1 MLEDDR
7 IAPRQRLGRI
17 AYGAIFIGIWIF
29 HQDHADPVGPKLGP
43 KPAVALPQTFIVAA
57 NAGARLI
64 DPAAAG
70 FQTVGAKDARRLLE
84 FDNFE
89 NFAAKA
95 AFAASFTRNW
105 PHAFL
110 YPAVR

>member
-1 MLEDDR
+1 MLEDER
-7 IAPRQRLGRI
+7 IAPRQRPGRV
-17 AYGAIFIGIWIF
+17 ADGSIFVGIWIF

-70 FQTVGAKDARRLLE
+70 FQTVGAKDARRLFE
-84 FDNFE
+84 FNNFE

-95 AFAASFTRNW
+95 AFPASFARNW
-105 PHAFL
+105 RHAFL
-110 YPAVR
+110 DPAVR